1 MNYELLCNKVISI
14 VRLTGNFIRKEAMQ
28 FDLEKIEYKGL
39 NDMVS
44 YVDKTAEQKLVQN
57 LEKLIPDAG
66 FLTEEKTINREGK
79 TYKWIIDPLDG
90 TTNFIHGI
98 PTYAIS
104 VALYE
109 DGVPV
114 IGVVYE
120 LNRAEMFYA
129 YKGGKAYLNKKEIR
143 VSGNPDLQS
152 SLLATGFPYYQFDK
166 QAQYVQLLTE
176 MMQKSHGVRRIG
188 AAAAVDLVY
197 VACGRFDAFFR
208 IQSATVGFCGWMFY
222 YSAGRVVKFSTFQVG
237 TSILISGRL
246 WLPMPG
252 FQTKCSRPSKNT
264 FNNVIIINIHS

>member
-14 VRLTGNFIRKEAMQ
+14 VKLTGNFIRKEAMQ
-28 FDLEKIEYKGL
+28 FDANKIEYKGL

-66 FLTEEKTINREGK
+66 FITEEKTISREGK

-98 PTYAIS
+98 PAYGIS

-109 DGVPV
+109 DGLAV

-120 LNRAEMFYA
+120 LNRGEMFYS
-129 YKGGKAYLNKKEIR
+129 YKGGSAFMNKKEIQ
-143 VSGNPDLQS
+143 VSVNPDLKS

-166 QAQYVQLLTE
+166 QPQYLSLLEE

-188 AAAAVDLVY
+188 AAAIDLVY
-197 VACGRFDAFFR
+197 TACGRFDAFFEYNLQQWDFAAGCFIVQQAGGEVFDFSGGNDFFR
-208 IQSATVGFCGWMFY
+208 KKEILATNG
-222 YSAGRVVKFSTFQVG
+222 K
-237 TSILISGRL
+237 L
-246 WLPMPG
+246 
-252 FQTKCSRPSKNT
+252 TKEMLEAIKRH
-264 FNNVIIINIHS
+264 FN

>member
-28 FDLEKIEYKGL
+28 FDANKIEYKGL

-57 LEKLIPDAG
+57 LEKLIPDVG

-90 TTNFIHGI
+90 TTNFIHGL

-109 DGVPV
+109 DDKAML
-114 IGVVYE
+114 GVVYE
-120 LNRAEMFYA
+120 LNRGEMFYS
-129 YKGGKAYLNKKEIR
+129 YKGGPAFMNKKEIQ
-143 VSGNPDLQS
+143 VSVNPDLKS

-166 QAQYVQLLTE
+166 QNQYLQLLSE
-176 MMQKSHGVRRIG
+176 MMQKTHGLRRMG
-188 AAAAVDLVY
+188 SAATDLIY
-197 VACGRFDAFFR
+197 VACGRFDAFFEYNLQPWDFAGGCFIVQQAGGEVYNFSGGDDFFNTR
-208 IQSATVGFCGWMFY
+208 EIVATNGKLSAELLEAIKRHF
-222 YSAGRVVKFSTFQVG
+222 A
-237 TSILISGRL
+237 
-246 WLPMPG
+246 
-252 FQTKCSRPSKNT
+252 
-264 FNNVIIINIHS
+264 

>member
-1 MNYELLCNKVISI
+1 MNYELLCTKVMSI

-28 FDLEKIEYKGL
+28 FDVQKIEYKGL

-66 FLTEEKTINREGK
+66 FITEEKTINRTGK
-79 TYKWIIDPLDG
+79 TYTWIIDPLDG

-98 PTYAIS
+98 PTYGIS

-109 DGVPV
+109 DGLPV

-120 LNRAEMFYA
+120 LNRGEMFYS
-129 YKGGKAYLNKKEIR
+129 YKGGPALMNKKEIR
-143 VSGNPDLQS
+143 VSTNPDLKS

-166 QAQYVQLLTE
+166 QPQYLKLLTE

-188 AAAAVDLVY
+188 AAAIDLVY
-197 VACGRFDAFFR
+197 TACGRFDAFFEYNLQQWDFAAGCFIVQQAGGEVYDFAGGNDYFTKR
-208 IQSATVGFCGWMFY
+208 EILATNGKLTAEMLTAIKQYF
-222 YSAGRVVKFSTFQVG
+222 
-237 TSILISGRL
+237 
-246 WLPMPG
+246 
-252 FQTKCSRPSKNT
+252 
-264 FNNVIIINIHS
+264 

>member
-1 MNYELLCNKVISI
+1 MNYELLCTKVISI

-28 FDLEKIEYKGL
+28 FDVQKIEYKGL

-66 FLTEEKTINREGK
+66 FITEEKTINRTGK
-79 TYKWIIDPLDG
+79 TYTWIIDPLDG

-98 PTYAIS
+98 PAYGIS

-109 DGVPV
+109 DGLPI

-120 LNRAEMFYA
+120 LNRGEMFYS
-129 YKGGKAYLNKKEIR
+129 YKGGPALMNKKEIK
-143 VSGNPDLQS
+143 VSTNPDLKS

-166 QAQYVQLLTE
+166 QPQYLKLLTE

-188 AAAAVDLVY
+188 AAAIDLVY
-197 VACGRFDAFFR
+197 TACGRFDAFFEYNLQQWDFAAGCFIVQQAGGEVYDFSGGNDYFEKR
-208 IQSATVGFCGWMFY
+208 EILATNGKLTTEMLTAIKQY
-222 YSAGRVVKFSTFQVG
+222 
-237 TSILISGRL
+237 
-246 WLPMPG
+246 
-252 FQTKCSRPSKNT
+252 
-264 FNNVIIINIHS
+264 FN

>member
-14 VRLTGNFIRKEAMQ
+14 VKLTGNFIRKEAMR
-28 FDLEKIEYKGL
+28 FDANKIEYKGL

-66 FLTEEKTINREGK
+66 FITEEKTISREGK

-98 PTYAIS
+98 PAYGIS

-109 DGVPV
+109 DGLPV
-114 IGVVYE
+114 LGVVYE
-120 LNRAEMFYA
+120 LNRSEVFYS
-129 YKGGKAYLNKKEIR
+129 YKGGSAFLNKKEIQ
-143 VSGNPDLQS
+143 VSINPDLKS

-166 QAQYVQLLTE
+166 QPQYLKLLAE

-188 AAAAVDLVY
+188 AAAIDLVY
-197 VACGRFDAFFR
+197 TACGRFDAFFEFNLQQWDFAAGCFIVQQAGGEVFDFEGGNDYFTKR
-208 IQSATVGFCGWMFY
+208 EILATNGKLTAEMLEAIKRYF
-222 YSAGRVVKFSTFQVG
+222 
-237 TSILISGRL
+237 
-246 WLPMPG
+246 
-252 FQTKCSRPSKNT
+252 
-264 FNNVIIINIHS
+264 

>member
-1 MNYELLCNKVISI
+1 MNYELLCTKVISI

-28 FDLEKIEYKGL
+28 FDVQKIEYKGL

-66 FLTEEKTINREGK
+66 FITEEKTINRTGK
-79 TYKWIIDPLDG
+79 TYTWIIDPLDG

-98 PTYAIS
+98 PAYGIS

-109 DGVPV
+109 DGLPV

-120 LNRAEMFYA
+120 LNRAEMFYS
-129 YKGGKAYLNKKEIR
+129 YKGGPALMNKKEIK
-143 VSGNPDLQS
+143 VSTNPDLKS

-166 QAQYVQLLTE
+166 QPQYLKLLTE

-188 AAAAVDLVY
+188 AAAIDLVY
-197 VACGRFDAFFR
+197 TACGRFDAFFEYNLQQWDFAAGCFIVQQAGGEVYDFAGENDYFTKR
-208 IQSATVGFCGWMFY
+208 EILATNGKLTAEMLTAIKQY
-222 YSAGRVVKFSTFQVG
+222 
-237 TSILISGRL
+237 
-246 WLPMPG
+246 
-252 FQTKCSRPSKNT
+252 
-264 FNNVIIINIHS
+264 FN

>member
-14 VRLTGNFIRKEAMQ
+14 VKLTGNFIRKEAMQ
-28 FDLEKIEYKGL
+28 FDTQKIEYKGL

-66 FLTEEKTINREGK
+66 FITEEKTINRTGK
-79 TYKWIIDPLDG
+79 TYTWIIDPLDG

-98 PTYAIS
+98 PTYGIS

-109 DGVPV
+109 DGLPV

-120 LNRAEMFYA
+120 LNRGEMFYS
-129 YKGGKAYLNKKEIR
+129 YKGGPAFMNKKEIR
-143 VSGNPDLQS
+143 VSVNPDLGS

-166 QAQYVQLLTE
+166 QPQYIQLLTE

-188 AAAAVDLVY
+188 AAAIDLVY
-197 VACGRFDAFFR
+197 IACGRFDAFFEYNLQQWDFAAGCFIVQQAGGEVYDFAGGNDYFEKR
-208 IQSATVGFCGWMFY
+208 EILATNGKLTAEMLAAIKRYF
-222 YSAGRVVKFSTFQVG
+222 
-237 TSILISGRL
+237 
-246 WLPMPG
+246 
-252 FQTKCSRPSKNT
+252 
-264 FNNVIIINIHS
+264 

>member
-28 FDLEKIEYKGL
+28 FDANKIEYKGL

-57 LEKLIPDAG
+57 LEKLIPDVG

-90 TTNFIHGI
+90 TTNFIHGL

-109 DGVPV
+109 DDKAVL
-114 IGVVYE
+114 GVVYE
-120 LNRAEMFYA
+120 LNRGEMFYS
-129 YKGGKAYLNKKEIR
+129 YKGGPAFMNKKEIQ
-143 VSGNPDLQS
+143 VSVNPDLKS

-166 QAQYVQLLTE
+166 QNQYLQLLSE
-176 MMQKSHGVRRIG
+176 MMQKTHGLRRMG
-188 AAAAVDLVY
+188 SAATDLIY
-197 VACGRFDAFFR
+197 VACGRFDAFFEYNLQPWDFAGGCFIVQQAGGEVYNFSGGDDFFNTR
-208 IQSATVGFCGWMFY
+208 EIVATNGKLSAELLEAIKRHF
-222 YSAGRVVKFSTFQVG
+222 A
-237 TSILISGRL
+237 
-246 WLPMPG
+246 
-252 FQTKCSRPSKNT
+252 
-264 FNNVIIINIHS
+264 

>member
-28 FDLEKIEYKGL
+28 FDANKIEYKGL

-66 FLTEEKTINREGK
+66 FVTEEKTINREGK

-90 TTNFIHGI
+90 TTNFIHGL

-109 DGVPV
+109 DDKAVL
-114 IGVVYE
+114 GVVYE
-120 LNRAEMFYA
+120 LNRGEMFYS
-129 YKGGKAYLNKKEIR
+129 YKGGPAFMNKKEIQ
-143 VSGNPDLQS
+143 VSVNPDLKS

-166 QAQYVQLLTE
+166 QDQYLQLLSE
-176 MMQKSHGVRRIG
+176 MMQKTHGLRRMG
-188 AAAAVDLVY
+188 SAATDLIY
-197 VACGRFDAFFR
+197 VACGRFDAFFEYNLQPWDFAGGCFIVQQAGGEVYNFSGGDDFFNTR
-208 IQSATVGFCGWMFY
+208 EIVATNGKLSAELLEAIKRHF
-222 YSAGRVVKFSTFQVG
+222 A
-237 TSILISGRL
+237 
-246 WLPMPG
+246 
-252 FQTKCSRPSKNT
+252 
-264 FNNVIIINIHS
+264 

>member
-28 FDLEKIEYKGL
+28 FDANKIEYKGL

-57 LEKLIPDAG
+57 LEKLIPDTG

-90 TTNFIHGI
+90 TTNFIHGL

-109 DGVPV
+109 DDKAVL
-114 IGVVYE
+114 GVVYE
-120 LNRAEMFYA
+120 LNRGEMFYS
-129 YKGGKAYLNKKEIR
+129 YKGGPAFMNKKEIQ
-143 VSGNPDLQS
+143 VSVNPDLKS

-166 QAQYVQLLTE
+166 QDQYLQLLSE
-176 MMQKSHGVRRIG
+176 MMQKTHGLRRMG
-188 AAAAVDLVY
+188 SAATDLIY
-197 VACGRFDAFFR
+197 VACGRFDAFFEYNLQPWDFAGGCFIVQQAGGEVCNFSGGDDFFNTR
-208 IQSATVGFCGWMFY
+208 EIVATNGKLSAELLEAIKRHF
-222 YSAGRVVKFSTFQVG
+222 A
-237 TSILISGRL
+237 
-246 WLPMPG
+246 
-252 FQTKCSRPSKNT
+252 
-264 FNNVIIINIHS
+264 

>member
-28 FDLEKIEYKGL
+28 FDAQKIEYKGL

-90 TTNFIHGI
+90 TTNFIHGL

-109 DGVPV
+109 DDKAV

-120 LNRAEMFYA
+120 LNRGEMFYS
-129 YKGGKAYLNKKEIR
+129 YKDAPAFMNKREIK
-143 VSGNPDLQS
+143 VSSNPNLKS

-166 QAQYVQLLTE
+166 QPQYLKLLEE
-176 MMQKSHGVRRIG
+176 MMQKTHGLRRMG
-188 AAAAVDLVY
+188 SAATDLIY
-197 VACGRFDAFFR
+197 VACGRFDAFFEYNLQPWDFAGGCFIVQQAGGEVFDFSGGNDFFGKR
-208 IQSATVGFCGWMFY
+208 EILATNGKITNEMLVAIKKYFD
-222 YSAGRVVKFSTFQVG
+222 
-237 TSILISGRL
+237 
-246 WLPMPG
+246 
-252 FQTKCSRPSKNT
+252 
-264 FNNVIIINIHS
+264 

>member
-14 VRLTGNFIRKEAMQ
+14 VKLTGNFIRKEAMQ
-28 FDLEKIEYKGL
+28 FDANKIEYKGL

-66 FLTEEKTINREGK
+66 FITEEKTISREGK

-98 PTYAIS
+98 PAYGIS

-109 DGVPV
+109 DGLAV

-120 LNRAEMFYA
+120 LNRGEMFYS
-129 YKGGKAYLNKKEIR
+129 YKGGSAFLNKKEIQ
-143 VSGNPDLQS
+143 VSVNPDLKS

-166 QAQYVQLLTE
+166 QPQYLSLLEE

-188 AAAAVDLVY
+188 AAAIDLVY
-197 VACGRFDAFFR
+197 TACGRFDAFFEYNLQQWDFAAGCFIVQQAGGEVFDFSGGNDFFR
-208 IQSATVGFCGWMFY
+208 KKEILATNG
-222 YSAGRVVKFSTFQVG
+222 K
-237 TSILISGRL
+237 L
-246 WLPMPG
+246 
-252 FQTKCSRPSKNT
+252 TKEMLVAIKRH
-264 FNNVIIINIHS
+264 FN

>member
-28 FDLEKIEYKGL
+28 FDANKIEYKGL

-57 LEKLIPDAG
+57 LEKLIPDVG

-90 TTNFIHGI
+90 TTNFIHGL

-109 DGVPV
+109 DDKAVL
-114 IGVVYE
+114 GVVYE
-120 LNRAEMFYA
+120 LNRGEMFYS
-129 YKGGKAYLNKKEIR
+129 YKGGPAFMNKKEIQ
-143 VSGNPDLQS
+143 VSVNPDLKS

-166 QAQYVQLLTE
+166 QDQYLQLLSE
-176 MMQKSHGVRRIG
+176 MMQKTHGLRRMG
-188 AAAAVDLVY
+188 SAATDLIY
-197 VACGRFDAFFR
+197 VACGRFDAFFEYNLQPWDFAGGCFIVQQAGGEVYNFSGGDDFFNTR
-208 IQSATVGFCGWMFY
+208 EIVATNGKLSAELLEAIKRHF
-222 YSAGRVVKFSTFQVG
+222 A
-237 TSILISGRL
+237 
-246 WLPMPG
+246 
-252 FQTKCSRPSKNT
+252 
-264 FNNVIIINIHS
+264 

>member
-28 FDLEKIEYKGL
+28 FDANKIEYKGL

-57 LEKLIPDAG
+57 LEKLIPDVG

-90 TTNFIHGI
+90 TTNFIHGL

-109 DGVPV
+109 DDKAAL
-114 IGVVYE
+114 GVVYE
-120 LNRAEMFYA
+120 LNRGEMFYS
-129 YKGGKAYLNKKEIR
+129 YKGGPAFMNKKEIQ
-143 VSGNPDLQS
+143 VSVNPDLKS

-166 QAQYVQLLTE
+166 QDQYLQLLSE
-176 MMQKSHGVRRIG
+176 MMQKTHGLRRMG
-188 AAAAVDLVY
+188 SAATDLIY
-197 VACGRFDAFFR
+197 VACGRFDAFFEYNLQPWDFAGGCFIVQQAGGEVYNFSGGDDFFNTR
-208 IQSATVGFCGWMFY
+208 EIVATNGKLSAE
-222 YSAGRVVKFSTFQVG
+222 
-237 TSILISGRL
+237 LIEAIKRH
-246 WLPMPG
+246 
-252 FQTKCSRPSKNT
+252 FA
-264 FNNVIIINIHS
+264 